1 MSIKLKI
8 NLLLLVIGLI
18 TSLAIG
24 TFNYFDAKDRII
36 TDAYKK
42 AELISSFAMASRN
55 YTVDVMR
62 PLALNVAGRGSFHP
76 ELMGGFYVAKAIAD
90 NFSDNQAGYTFK
102 QATLDPV
109 NPENLADAQEREII
123 RLFSADRDSMIQ
135 KGVMEKNRKNFI
147 YIAQPVIA
155 KKGCL
160 KCHGNPKDAFTGR
173 VERYPGAGGY
183 NYTENDVVAT
193 FIAYVPI
200 QKALENLRADALK
213 TTLASIFSILIIL
226 VVVWLFL
233 EFMVTRPI
241 VKLTNLADSM
251 SRGKNIDKV
260 IKSKSKDEIGAL
272 YDSYNRMRISV
283 IKLFEIIKKKK
294 KIAVQ

>member
-8 NLLLLVIGLI
+8 NLLLLLIGLI

-24 TFNYFDAKDRII
+24 TFNYFEAKDRII

-55 YTVDVMR
+55 YTVEVMR
-62 PLALNVAGRGSFHP
+62 PLALKVAGQGSFHP

-90 NFSDNQAGYTFK
+90 NFSESQAGYTFK

-109 NPENLADAQEREII
+109 NPENLADVQEREII
-123 RLFSADRDSMIQ
+123 ELFSADRTNKIQ
-135 KGVMEKNRKNFI
+135 KGVMEKDRKNFI
-147 YIAQPVIA
+147 YIAQPVVA
-155 KKGCL
+155 KNGCL
-160 KCHGNPKDAFTGR
+160 TCHGNQEKAFIGR
-173 VERYPGAGGY
+173 VKRYPGPAGY
-183 NYTENDVVAT
+183 NYAENDVVAT

-200 QKALENLRADALK
+200 QKALENLKAAALK
-213 TTLASIFSILIIL
+213 TTLASILSILLIL
-226 VVVWLFL
+226 GVVWLFL
-233 EFMVTRPI
+233 EITVTKPI
-241 VKLTNLADSM
+241 VKLTNLADNM
-251 SRGKNIDKV
+251 SRGKNLDKA

-294 KIAVQ
+294 KIAVH

>member
-8 NLLLLVIGLI
+8 NLLLLAIGLI

-24 TFNYFDAKDRII
+24 AFNYFEAKDRII
-36 TDAYKK
+36 NDAYKK

-55 YTVDVMR
+55 YTVEVMR
-62 PLALNVAGRGSFHP
+62 PLALKVAGQDSFHP

-90 NFSDNQAGYTFK
+90 KFSERQTGYIFK

-109 NPENLADAQEREII
+109 NKQNLADYQEREII
-123 RLFSADRDSMIQ
+123 KLFSADRNTKIK

-147 YIAQPVIA
+147 YIAQPVVA

-160 KCHGNPKDAFTGR
+160 KCHGGKETAFTGR
-173 VERYPGAGGY
+173 VKRYPGLGGY
-183 NYTENDVVAT
+183 DYAENDVVAT

-200 QKALENLRADALK
+200 QKALEDLK
-213 TTLASIFSILIIL
+213 TTAFKTTMAGISSILLIL

-233 EFMVTRPI
+233 EFTVTKPI
-241 VKLTNLADSM
+241 VNLTKLAANM
-251 SRGKNIDKV
+251 SRGKDLKKV
-260 IKSKSKDEIGAL
+260 IKSNSKDEIGAL

-294 KIAVQ
+294 KLSIQ